1 MRVAR
6 VTEDEVRAAA
16 RSQGLAALDSI
27 EAVVL
32 ETDGSFSVITDGA
45 GASRSTLDGV
55 NVPGPN
61 EKGV

>member
-1 MRVAR
+1 MLVAEA
-6 VTEDEVRAAA
+6 VVVVMAPK
-16 RSQGLAALDSI
+16 GKV

-45 GASRSTLDGV
+45 GDSRSTLDGV

>member
-1 MRVAR
+1 M
-6 VTEDEVRAAA
+6 AAA
-16 RSQGLAALDSI
+16 RSQGLAALDGI

-45 GASRSTLDGV
+45 GDSRSTLDGV

-61 EKGV
+61 ERAFEAVAPFTGD